1 MKNLIVVRG
10 GGDIATG
17 TIHRLHNAGYRVL
30 VLETAQPSAI
40 RREVAFSEAVYDGS
54 KTVERVTCYCA
65 DSVHAAEKLL
75 KMGEVAILV
84 DPTGISISELRPK
97 VVVDAILAKRNL
109 GTTMDMA
116 ELTIGLGPGF
126 CGGQDVSCVIETMR
140 GHNLGR
146 IIYEG
151 FAMKN
156 TGVPGVVGGAS
167 AERVIHAPAAGR
179 MEVLR
184 SISRVVEKG
193 ETIALIHTPEE
204 ETVKV
209 SASLTGVLRGMIHNG
224 YEAQKGLKMA
234 DIDPRSEQEN
244 CFTISDKARCISG
257 SVLETVLA
265 WERGVR
271 S

>member
-10 GGDIATG
+10 GGDIATV

-179 MEVLR
+179 IEVRR
-184 SISRVVEKG
+184 SISMMVKKG
-193 ETIALIHTPEE
+193 ESIAFVHGAEGEITEVP
-204 ETVKV
+204 
-209 SASLTGVLRGMIHNG
+209 ASLDGVLRGIIRDG
-224 YEAQKGLKMA
+224 YEVRKGLKIA
-234 DIDPRSEQEN
+234 DIDPRPVSTH
-244 CFTISDKARCISG
+244 CFTISDKARCIAG
-257 SVLETVLA
+257 SVLELILGH
-265 WERGVR
+265 ERGMWK
-271 S
+271 